1 MNGDT
6 KVGGDFALGF
16 GAGALGALI
25 AGGALLLWLDPGG
38 DRPGAPGELWSW
50 AWHNLGLSLPVFA
63 IVLLL
68 FVRSLGRLSEA
79 LEHND
84 PIDEVAQLE
93 HLADTWTSLFFGVG
107 VIWTAIGLRQALI
120 FALGNPEASLAAG
133 AFEMLRRLVDGGIL
147 VALSTTIF
155 GGIGGYL
162 MRVAKTLSVG
172 ARLRRYYGQA
182 MTAPT
187 RDLAAAVARIEA
199 RLHCVGTTE
208 RGSS

>member
-1 MNGDT
+1 MNGDI
-6 KVGGDFALGF
+6 KVGAGFALGF
-16 GAGALGALI
+16 GAGALGALL
-25 AGGALLLWLDPGG
+25 AGGGLLLWLDLGG
-38 DRPGAPGELWSW
+38 GRPGAPGELWNW

-162 MRVAKTLSVG
+162 LRVAKTLSVG
-172 ARLRRYYGQA
+172 ARLRRYYGQV

-199 RLHCVGTTE
+199 RLDRVGLTGQE
-208 RGSS
+208 SS

>member
-1 MNGDT
+1 MNGDI
-6 KVGGDFALGF
+6 KVGAGFALGF
-16 GAGALGALI
+16 GAGALGALL
-25 AGGALLLWLDPGG
+25 AGGGLLLWLDLGG
-38 DRPGAPGELWSW
+38 DRPGAPGELWNW

-84 PIDEVAQLE
+84 PVDEVAQLE

-162 MRVAKTLSVG
+162 LRVAKTLSVG
-172 ARLRRYYGQA
+172 ARLRRYYGQV

-199 RLHCVGTTE
+199 RLDRVGLTGQE
-208 RGSS
+208 SS